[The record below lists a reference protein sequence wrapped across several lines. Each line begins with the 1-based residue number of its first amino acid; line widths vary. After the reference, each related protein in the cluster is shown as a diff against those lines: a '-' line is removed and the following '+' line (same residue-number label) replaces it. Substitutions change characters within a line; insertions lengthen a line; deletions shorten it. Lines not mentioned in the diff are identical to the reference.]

1 MKKILISL
9 ATLTVA
15 AAAIVAMVSRSES
28 DSLFES
34 NVEALSAGEGV
45 SVSVC
50 LGIWGTCTTPD
61 GSKSMAP
68 LASMTF

>member
-1 MKKILISL
+1 MAVS
-9 ATLTVA
+9 AT
-15 AAAIVAMVSRSES
+15 AIVAVVSRSGS

-34 NVEALSAGEGV
+34 NVEALSDGEGV

-68 LASMTF
+68 LASVTF

>member
-1 MKKILISL
+1 MKRILISI
-9 ATLTVA
+9 AVLTVA

-34 NVEALSAGEGV
+34 NVEALSDGEGV

-68 LASMTF
+68 LASVTF